1 MNFSFCLFF
10 SDESSL
16 ALIPD
21 VVATGPDPASAS
33 TSAVNQEEQQQP
45 TLAADLVDKSIVS
58 SGPSSVSSIR
68 IVSSMDKT
76 PSAERDDA
84 ELCISEELNVT
95 DDDDKGANERTNEFL
110 SFFFF

>member
-1 MNFSFCLFF
+1 MNFSFVCF

-45 TLAADLVDKSIVS
+45 TLAADLVDKSIVP